1 MHIVPILLLAAAIA
15 CWGFF
20 YWGLYTLEGRHA
32 FDEMAG
38 IIPFAAAPI
47 GVILALLAAMVWW
60 SGRRK
65 RVGRNR

>member
-1 MHIVPILLLAAAIA
+1 MRIGPILLLAAVIA

-38 IIPFAAAPI
+38 IIPFAAAPL
-47 GVILALLAAMVWW
+47 GVILTLLAAVLWW

-65 RVGRNR
+65 RGSRNR